1 MSNEIPVIAIDG
13 PTGAGKGT
21 VSRALAKMLDWHF
34 LDSGALYRLVALRAM
49 QEGADLEDP
58 RVLAKVASR
67 LNVEFSTARE
77 VEVVCLNGENVT
89 ALLRTEECGSVA
101 SKIAPMSMVRAAL
114 LEQQRGFAIPPGLVA
129 DGRDMSTVV
138 FPAAILKV
146 FLTAS
151 AKVRAKRRYNQLK
164 EKGIDVSL
172 RGLSREIAQ
181 RDERDANR
189 QIAPL
194 KPAGDARVLD
204 STQLNPDEV
213 IERIHGWL
221 KDLGLQ
227 VGMN

>member
-13 PTGAGKGT
+13 PTGSGKST
-21 VSRALAKMLDWHF
+21 ISRALAKMLNWHF

-49 QEGADLEDP
+49 QEDANLEDP
-58 RVLAKVASR
+58 RVLAKLASR
-67 LNVEFSTARE
+67 LDVEFSTASE
-77 VEVVCLNGENVT
+77 AEVVCLDGEDVT
-89 ALLRTEECGSVA
+89 ALLRMEECGSVA
-101 SKIAPMSMVRAAL
+101 SKIAPMSMVRAVL
-114 LEQQRGFAIPPGLVA
+114 LEQQRGFVVPPGLVA
-129 DGRDMSTVV
+129 DGRDMGTVV

-151 AKVRAKRRYNQLK
+151 AKDRAKRRYNQLK

-172 RGLSREIAQ
+172 RDLSREIAR
-181 RDERDANR
+181 RDERDTSR

-204 STQLNPDEV
+204 STQLNPEEV
-213 IERIHGWL
+213 VERIHGWL
-221 KDLGLQ
+221 EELDFR

>member
-13 PTGAGKGT
+13 PTGSGKGT
-21 VSRALAKMLDWHF
+21 ISRALAKMLDWHF

-49 QEGADLEDP
+49 QEDADLEDP
-58 RVLAKVASR
+58 RVLAKLASR
-67 LNVEFSTARE
+67 LDVEFSTARE
-77 VEVVCLNGENVT
+77 AEVVCLNGKDVT
-89 ALLRTEECGSVA
+89 ALLRTEKCGSIA
-101 SKIAPMSMVRAAL
+101 SKIAPISMVRAVL

-138 FPAAILKV
+138 FPAAILKI
-146 FLTAS
+146 FLTVS

-164 EKGIDVSL
+164 EKGIDVNL
-172 RGLSREIAQ
+172 RDLSREIAR
-181 RDERDANR
+181 RDGRDTNR

-204 STQLNPDEV
+204 STQLNPEEV
-213 IERIHGWL
+213 VEKIRGWL
-221 KDLGLQ
+221 EELGLR